1 MINHKMFQIAYDV
14 GPIVNIVNNLMRS
27 ISDHMKI
34 LLAIE
39 ISLISDNLM
48 AIIKLPE
55 ISAYAQ
61 HFAIEDLI
69 TMTKTT

>member
-1 MINHKMFQIAYDV
+1 MINHIMFQIAYEV
-14 GPIVNIVNNLMRS
+14 GPIVNVVNNVMWS
-27 ISDHMKI
+27 ISDQMKI

-39 ISLISDNLM
+39 ISLMSDNPM

-61 HFAIEDLI
+61 HFAIEDLT

>member
-14 GPIVNIVNNLMRS
+14 GPIVNNVMWS

>member
-1 MINHKMFQIAYDV
+1 MINHKMFQIAYEV
-14 GPIVNIVNNLMRS
+14 GPIVNIVNNVMWS
-27 ISDHMKI
+27 ISDHIKI

-61 HFAIEDLI
+61 HFAVEDLI
-69 TMTKTT
+69 AKTMTT